1 MLFEGPVL
9 FSLLISGLNFQLNR
23 SLVRWG
29 KMMFYLFFQ
38 KTRGVRG
45 PARAKAAAAA
55 AKEEGEE
62 ERTAANQPKARGRRQ
77 QPPPTA
83 KTRQVNSQI
92 HRETM
97 ISNG

>member
-1 MLFEGPVL
+1 
-9 FSLLISGLNFQLNR
+9 
-23 SLVRWG
+23 
-29 KMMFYLFFQ
+29 MMFYLFFQ
-38 KTRGVRG
+38 KTRRVRG

-55 AKEEGEE
+55 AAKEEGGEE
-62 ERTAANQPKARGRRQ
+62 EKERTAANQPKARGRTQ

-83 KTRQVNSQI
+83 KTRQVNLQI

>member
-1 MLFEGPVL
+1 
-9 FSLLISGLNFQLNR
+9 
-23 SLVRWG
+23 
-29 KMMFYLFFQ
+29 MMFYLFFQ

-55 AKEEGEE
+55 AAKEEGGEE
-62 ERTAANQPKARGRRQ
+62 EKERTAANQPKARGRRQ

-83 KTRQVNSQI
+83 KTCQVNSQI